1 MIYFRITH
9 VIMMMCLKAIK
20 KSEKEAIEIMAY
32 KADKI
37 VTFFATSHHFCLE
50 HRWFVSVLTIFGA
63 LVL

>member
-1 MIYFRITH
+1 
-9 VIMMMCLKAIK
+9 MMMCLKAIK